1 MADISQR
8 IERMVAVLDE
18 NKTALDAARLMSER
32 FIGSVIVT
40 GSATVKGI
48 FTERDLMKHVISAG
62 LDPAAVK
69 LKDSMRQKFVTVPP
83 DENVERCLEL
93 MKQNQCRHLL
103 VFDGKEFVGI
113 VSLRDL
119 VQLMLDE
126 KERLIQELTRYITS

>member
-1 MADISQR
+1 MADISHR

-32 FIGSVIVT
+32 FIGSVVVT

-48 FTERDLMKHVISAG
+48 FTERDLMKHVIAAG

-69 LKDSMRQKFVTVPP
+69 LKDAMRRDLVTVPP

-103 VFDGKEFVGI
+103 VFDGSEFVGI